1 MENRKP
7 YTEILA
13 KWLLTAMVAAIAF
26 LLFKQFGSVIV
37 YVLLA
42 GVVSL
47 IAKPLKKMLAK
58 IRIKG
63 RSAPDWFLAILSI
76 LLILVI
82 FSGIIAGLAPMVK
95 EVISDVAS
103 VTGESSL
110 GAISSN
116 LAQLNAYLVQTF
128 GLDPGFRLEVVILN
142 QVKSVFNVNIFGNV
156 IGSVASA
163 LASFG
168 VGLFSVVF
176 IAFFFIRDEKL
187 FSRII
192 CALAPDRHEEDVA
205 ESLSDVEHL
214 LSRYFI
220 GLIVEMSCVGLIDF
234 LGLWAIARLELGTA
248 IGIGFMAGLLNII
261 PYVGPLLG
269 GVLGTII
276 AMTIRYCGVGACGLD
291 IGFWGFLAILVAVFL
306 LAQLVDN
313 FILQPVIYS
322 TSIQASPLEIFI
334 VMLMAGT
341 LGGIVG
347 MLTAIPAYT
356 VIRVIAG
363 RFFPQVKFI
372 RRLLGLDDSKNG
384 KK

>member
-1 MENRKP
+1 METQKH

-13 KWLLTAMVAAIAF
+13 KWLLAAFVVVIVW
-26 LLFKQFGSVIV
+26 LLFRQFGSVVV

-47 IAKPLKKMLAK
+47 IAKPLKMMLAK

-63 RSAPDWFLAILSI
+63 HRAPDWFLAILSI

-82 FSGIIAGLAPMVK
+82 FCGIIAGLAPMVK

-103 VTGESSL
+103 VTGDTSL

-116 LAQLNAYLVQTF
+116 LAELNAYLVKTF
-128 GLDPGFRLEVVILN
+128 DLNPGFRIEVAILH
-142 QVKSVFNVNIFGNV
+142 QVKSLINVNIFGNV

-168 VGLFSVVF
+168 IGLFSVVF

-192 CALAPDRHEEDVA
+192 CALAPDRHEEEVA
-205 ESLSDVEHL
+205 QSLSDVEHL

-276 AMTIRYCGVGACGLD
+276 AMTIRYCGTGACGLD

-334 VMLMAGT
+334 VMLLAGT
-341 LGGIVG
+341 MGGILG

-356 VIRVIAG
+356 VVRVVAG

-372 RRLLGLDDSKNG
+372 RRLLRLDDNK
-384 KK
+384 

>member
-1 MENRKP
+1 MESQKH

-13 KWLLTAMVAAIAF
+13 KWLLAAFVAVIAW
-26 LLFKQFGSVIV
+26 LLFRQFGSVVV

-47 IAKPLKKMLAK
+47 IAKPLKMMLAK

-63 RSAPDWFLAILSI
+63 HRAPDWFLAILSI

-82 FSGIIAGLAPMVK
+82 FCGIIAGLAPMVK

-103 VTGESSL
+103 VTGDTSL

-116 LAQLNAYLVQTF
+116 LAELNAYLVKTF
-128 GLDPGFRLEVVILN
+128 DLDPGFRIEVAILH
-142 QVKSVFNVNIFGNV
+142 QVKSLINVNIFGNV

-168 VGLFSVVF
+168 IGLFSVVF

-192 CALAPDRHEEDVA
+192 CALAPDRHEEEVA
-205 ESLSDVEHL
+205 QSLSDVEHL

-276 AMTIRYCGVGACGLD
+276 AMTIRYCGTGACGLD
-291 IGFWGFLAILVAVFL
+291 IGFWGFLAILVAIFM

-334 VMLMAGT
+334 VMLLAGT
-341 LGGIVG
+341 MGGILG

-356 VIRVIAG
+356 VVRVVAG

-372 RRLLGLDDSKNG
+372 RRLLGR
-384 KK
+384 

>member
-1 MENRKP
+1 METQKH

-13 KWLLTAMVAAIAF
+13 KWLLAAFVAVIAW
-26 LLFKQFGSVIV
+26 LLFRQFGSVVV

-47 IAKPLKKMLAK
+47 IAKPLKMMLAK

-63 RSAPDWFLAILSI
+63 HRAPDWFLAILSI

-82 FSGIIAGLAPMVK
+82 FCGIIAGLAPMVK

-103 VTGESSL
+103 VTGDTSL

-116 LAQLNAYLVQTF
+116 LAELNAYLVNTF
-128 GLDPGFRLEVVILN
+128 DLDPGFRIEVAILH
-142 QVKSVFNVNIFGNV
+142 QVKSLINVNIFGNV

-168 VGLFSVVF
+168 IGLFSVVF

-192 CALAPDRHEEDVA
+192 CALAPDRHEDEVA
-205 ESLSDVEHL
+205 QSLSDVEHL

-276 AMTIRYCGVGACGLD
+276 AMTIRYCGAGACGLD

-334 VMLMAGT
+334 VMLLAGT
-341 LGGIVG
+341 MGGILG

-356 VIRVIAG
+356 VVRVVAG

-372 RRLLGLDDSKNG
+372 RRLLGLEEPKM
-384 KK
+384 

>member
-1 MENRKP
+1 METQKH

-13 KWLLTAMVAAIAF
+13 KWLLAAFVAVIAW
-26 LLFKQFGSVIV
+26 LLFRQFGSVVV

-47 IAKPLKKMLAK
+47 IAKPLKMMLAK

-63 RSAPDWFLAILSI
+63 HRAPDWFLAILSI

-82 FSGIIAGLAPMVK
+82 FCGIIAGLAPMVK

-103 VTGESSL
+103 VTGDTSL

-116 LAQLNAYLVQTF
+116 LAELNAYLVKTF
-128 GLDPGFRLEVVILN
+128 DLDPGFRIEVAILH
-142 QVKSVFNVNIFGNV
+142 QVKSLINVNIFGNV

-168 VGLFSVVF
+168 IGLFSVVF

-192 CALAPDRHEEDVA
+192 CALAPDRHEDEVA
-205 ESLSDVEHL
+205 QSLSDVEHL

-276 AMTIRYCGVGACGLD
+276 AMTIRYCGTGACGLD

-334 VMLMAGT
+334 VMLLAGT
-341 LGGIVG
+341 MGGILG

-356 VIRVIAG
+356 VVRVVAG

-372 RRLLGLDDSKNG
+372 RRLLGLDDNK
-384 KK
+384 

>member
-1 MENRKP
+1 MESQKH

-13 KWLLTAMVAAIAF
+13 KWLLAAFVAVIAW
-26 LLFKQFGSVIV
+26 LLFRQFGSVVV

-47 IAKPLKKMLAK
+47 IAKPLKMMLAK

-63 RSAPDWFLAILSI
+63 HRAPDWFLAILSI

-82 FSGIIAGLAPMVK
+82 FCGIIAGLAPMVK

-103 VTGESSL
+103 VTGDTSL

-116 LAQLNAYLVQTF
+116 LAELNAYLVNTF
-128 GLDPGFRLEVVILN
+128 DLDPGFRIEVAILH
-142 QVKSVFNVNIFGNV
+142 QVKSLINVNIFGNV

-168 VGLFSVVF
+168 IGLFSVVF

-192 CALAPDRHEEDVA
+192 CALAPDRHEDEVA
-205 ESLSDVEHL
+205 QSLSDVEHL

-276 AMTIRYCGVGACGLD
+276 AMTIRYCGTGACGLD

-334 VMLMAGT
+334 VMLLAGT
-341 LGGIVG
+341 MGGILG

-356 VIRVIAG
+356 VVRVVAG

-372 RRLLGLDDSKNG
+372 RRLLGLDDNK
-384 KK
+384 

>member
-1 MENRKP
+1 METQKH

-13 KWLLTAMVAAIAF
+13 KWLLAAFVAVIAW
-26 LLFKQFGSVIV
+26 LLFRQFGSVVV

-47 IAKPLKKMLAK
+47 IAKPLKMMLAK

-63 RSAPDWFLAILSI
+63 HRAPDWFLAILSI

-82 FSGIIAGLAPMVK
+82 FCGIIAGLAPMVK

-103 VTGESSL
+103 VTGDSSL

-116 LAQLNAYLVQTF
+116 LAELNAYLVKTF
-128 GLDPGFRLEVVILN
+128 DLDPGFRIEVAILH
-142 QVKSVFNVNIFGNV
+142 QVKSLINVNIFGNV

-168 VGLFSVVF
+168 IGLFSVVF

-192 CALAPDRHEEDVA
+192 CALAPDRHEEEVA
-205 ESLSDVEHL
+205 QSLSDVEHL

-220 GLIVEMSCVGLIDF
+220 GLIVEMTCVGLIDF

-276 AMTIRYCGVGACGLD
+276 AMTIRYCGTGACGLD
-291 IGFWGFLAILVAVFL
+291 IGFWGFLAILVAVFM

-334 VMLMAGT
+334 VMLLAGT
-341 LGGIVG
+341 MGGILG

-356 VIRVIAG
+356 VVRVVAG

-372 RRLLGLDDSKNG
+372 RRLLGLDDNK
-384 KK
+384 

>member
-1 MENRKP
+1 METQKH

-13 KWLLTAMVAAIAF
+13 KWLLAAFVAVIAW
-26 LLFKQFGSVIV
+26 LLFRQFGSVVV

-47 IAKPLKKMLAK
+47 IAKPLKMMLAK

-63 RSAPDWFLAILSI
+63 NRAPDWFLAILSI

-82 FSGIIAGLAPMVK
+82 FCGIIAGLAPMVK

-103 VTGESSL
+103 VTGDTSL

-116 LAQLNAYLVQTF
+116 LAELNAYLVKTF
-128 GLDPGFRLEVVILN
+128 DLDPGFRIEVAILH
-142 QVKSVFNVNIFGNV
+142 QVKSLINVNIFGNV

-168 VGLFSVVF
+168 IGLFSVVF

-192 CALAPDRHEEDVA
+192 CALAPDRHEDEVA
-205 ESLSDVEHL
+205 QSLSDVEHL

-276 AMTIRYCGVGACGLD
+276 AMTIRYCGTGACGLD

-334 VMLMAGT
+334 VMLLAGT
-341 LGGIVG
+341 MGGILG

-356 VIRVIAG
+356 VVRVVAG

-372 RRLLGLDDSKNG
+372 RRLLGLDDNK
-384 KK
+384 

>member
-1 MENRKP
+1 METQKH

-13 KWLLTAMVAAIAF
+13 KWLLVAFVALIAW
-26 LLFKQFGSVIV
+26 LLFRQFGSVVV

-47 IAKPLKKMLAK
+47 IAKPLKMMLAK

-63 RSAPDWFLAILSI
+63 HRAPDWFLAILSI

-103 VTGESSL
+103 VTGDTSL

-116 LAQLNAYLVQTF
+116 LAELNAYLVKTF
-128 GLDPGFRLEVVILN
+128 DLDPGFRIEVAILH
-142 QVKSVFNVNIFGNV
+142 QVKSLINVNIFGNV

-168 VGLFSVVF
+168 IGLFSVVF

-192 CALAPDRHEEDVA
+192 CALAPDRHEDEVA
-205 ESLSDVEHL
+205 QSLSDVEHL

-276 AMTIRYCGVGACGLD
+276 AMTIRYCGTGACGLD

-306 LAQLVDN
+306 LAQMVDN

-334 VMLMAGT
+334 VMLLAGT
-341 LGGIVG
+341 MGGILG

-356 VIRVIAG
+356 VVRVVAG

-372 RRLLGLDDSKNG
+372 RRLLGR
-384 KK
+384 

>member
-1 MENRKP
+1 METQKH

-13 KWLLTAMVAAIAF
+13 KWLLAAFVAVIAW
-26 LLFKQFGSVIV
+26 LLFRQFGSVVV

-47 IAKPLKKMLAK
+47 IAKPLKMMLAK

-63 RSAPDWFLAILSI
+63 HRAPDWFLAILSI

-82 FSGIIAGLAPMVK
+82 FCGIIAGLAPMVK

-103 VTGESSL
+103 VTGDTSL

-116 LAQLNAYLVQTF
+116 LAELNAYLVKTF
-128 GLDPGFRLEVVILN
+128 DLDPGFRIEVAILH
-142 QVKSVFNVNIFGNV
+142 QVKSLINVNIFGNV

-168 VGLFSVVF
+168 IGLFSVVF

-192 CALAPDRHEEDVA
+192 CALAPDRHEDEVA
-205 ESLSDVEHL
+205 QSLSDVEHL

-276 AMTIRYCGVGACGLD
+276 AMTIRYCGTGACGLD
-291 IGFWGFLAILVAVFL
+291 IGFWGFLAILVAIFI

-334 VMLMAGT
+334 VMLLAGT
-341 LGGIVG
+341 MGGILG

-356 VIRVIAG
+356 VVRVVAG

-372 RRLLGLDDSKNG
+372 RRLLGLEEPKM
-384 KK
+384 

>member
-1 MENRKP
+1 METQKH

-13 KWLLTAMVAAIAF
+13 KWLLAAFVAVIAW
-26 LLFKQFGSVIV
+26 LLFRQFGSVVV

-47 IAKPLKKMLAK
+47 IAKPLKMMLAK

-63 RSAPDWFLAILSI
+63 HRAPDWFLAILSI

-82 FSGIIAGLAPMVK
+82 FCGIIAGLAPMVK

-103 VTGESSL
+103 VTGDTSL

-116 LAQLNAYLVQTF
+116 LAELNAYLVNTF
-128 GLDPGFRLEVVILN
+128 DLDPGFRIEVAILH
-142 QVKSVFNVNIFGNV
+142 QVKSLINVNIFGNV

-168 VGLFSVVF
+168 IGLFSVVF

-192 CALAPDRHEEDVA
+192 CALAPDRHEEEVA
-205 ESLSDVEHL
+205 QSLSDVEHL

-276 AMTIRYCGVGACGLD
+276 AMTIRYCGTGACGLD
-291 IGFWGFLAILVAVFL
+291 IGFWGFLAILVAVFV

-334 VMLMAGT
+334 VMLLAGT
-341 LGGIVG
+341 MGGILG

-356 VIRVIAG
+356 VVRVVAG
-363 RFFPQVKFI
+363 RIFPQVKFI
-372 RRLLGLDDSKNG
+372 RRLLGLDDNK
-384 KK
+384 

>member
-1 MENRKP
+1 METQKH

-13 KWLLTAMVAAIAF
+13 KWLLAAFVAVIAW
-26 LLFKQFGSVIV
+26 LLFRQFGSVVV

-47 IAKPLKKMLAK
+47 IAKPLKMMLAK

-63 RSAPDWFLAILSI
+63 HRAPDWFLAILSI

-103 VTGESSL
+103 VTGDTSL

-116 LAQLNAYLVQTF
+116 LAELNAYLVNTF
-128 GLDPGFRLEVVILN
+128 DLDPGFRIEVAILH
-142 QVKSVFNVNIFGNV
+142 QVKSLINVNIFGNV

-168 VGLFSVVF
+168 IGLFSVVF

-192 CALAPDRHEEDVA
+192 CALAPDRHEDEVA
-205 ESLSDVEHL
+205 QSLSDVEHL

-276 AMTIRYCGVGACGLD
+276 AMTIRYCGAGACGLD

-334 VMLMAGT
+334 VMLLAGT
-341 LGGIVG
+341 MGGILG

-356 VIRVIAG
+356 VVRVVAG

-372 RRLLGLDDSKNG
+372 RRLLGLDDNK
-384 KK
+384 

>member
-1 MENRKP
+1 METQKH

-13 KWLLTAMVAAIAF
+13 KWLLAAFVAVIAW
-26 LLFKQFGSVIV
+26 LLFRQFGSVVV

-47 IAKPLKKMLAK
+47 IAKPLKMMLAK

-63 RSAPDWFLAILSI
+63 HRAPDWFLAILSI

-103 VTGESSL
+103 VTGDTSL

-116 LAQLNAYLVQTF
+116 LAELNAYLVNTF
-128 GLDPGFRLEVVILN
+128 DLDPGFRIEVAILH
-142 QVKSVFNVNIFGNV
+142 QVKSLINVNIFGNV

-168 VGLFSVVF
+168 IGLFSVVF

-192 CALAPDRHEEDVA
+192 CALAPDRHEDEVA
-205 ESLSDVEHL
+205 QSLSDVEHL

-276 AMTIRYCGVGACGLD
+276 AMTIRYCGTGACGLD
-291 IGFWGFLAILVAVFL
+291 IGFWGFLAILVAVFM

-334 VMLMAGT
+334 VMLLAGT
-341 LGGIVG
+341 MGGILG

-356 VIRVIAG
+356 VVRVVAG

-372 RRLLGLDDSKNG
+372 RRLLGLDDNK
-384 KK
+384 

>member
-1 MENRKP
+1 METQKH

-13 KWLLTAMVAAIAF
+13 KWLLAAFVAVIAW
-26 LLFKQFGSVIV
+26 LLFRQFGSVVV

-47 IAKPLKKMLAK
+47 IAKPLKMMLAK

-63 RSAPDWFLAILSI
+63 HRAPDWFLAILSI

-82 FSGIIAGLAPMVK
+82 FCGIIAGLAPMVK

-103 VTGESSL
+103 VTGDTSL

-116 LAQLNAYLVQTF
+116 LAELNAYLVKTF
-128 GLDPGFRLEVVILN
+128 DLDPGFRIEVAILH
-142 QVKSVFNVNIFGNV
+142 QVKSLINVNIFGNV

-168 VGLFSVVF
+168 IGLFSVVF

-192 CALAPDRHEEDVA
+192 CALAPDRHEDEVA
-205 ESLSDVEHL
+205 QSLSDVEHL

-276 AMTIRYCGVGACGLD
+276 AMTIRYCGTGACGLD

-306 LAQLVDN
+306 LAQMVDN

-334 VMLMAGT
+334 VMLLAGT
-341 LGGIVG
+341 MGGILG

-356 VIRVIAG
+356 VVRVVAG

-372 RRLLGLDDSKNG
+372 RRLLGLDDNK
-384 KK
+384 

>member
-1 MENRKP
+1 METQKH

-13 KWLLTAMVAAIAF
+13 KWLLAAFVAVIAW
-26 LLFKQFGSVIV
+26 LLFRQFGSVVV

-47 IAKPLKKMLAK
+47 IAKPLKMMLAK

-63 RSAPDWFLAILSI
+63 HRAPDWFLAILSI

-82 FSGIIAGLAPMVK
+82 FCGIIAGLAPMVK

-103 VTGESSL
+103 VTGDTSL

-116 LAQLNAYLVQTF
+116 LAELNAYLVNTF
-128 GLDPGFRLEVVILN
+128 DLDPGFRIEVAILH
-142 QVKSVFNVNIFGNV
+142 QVKSLINVNIFGNV

-163 LASFG
+163 LASFAI
-168 VGLFSVVF
+168 GLFSVVF

-192 CALAPDRHEEDVA
+192 CALAPDRHEEEVA
-205 ESLSDVEHL
+205 QSLSDVEHL

-276 AMTIRYCGVGACGLD
+276 AMTIRYCGAGACGLD
-291 IGFWGFLAILVAVFL
+291 IGFWGFLAILVAVFV

-334 VMLMAGT
+334 VMLLAGT
-341 LGGIVG
+341 MGGILG

-356 VIRVIAG
+356 VVRVVAG

-372 RRLLGLDDSKNG
+372 RRLLGLEEPKM
-384 KK
+384 

>member
-1 MENRKP
+1 MESQKH

-13 KWLLTAMVAAIAF
+13 KWLLAAFVAVIAW
-26 LLFKQFGSVIV
+26 LLFRQFGSVVV

-47 IAKPLKKMLAK
+47 IAKPLKMMLAK

-63 RSAPDWFLAILSI
+63 HRAPDWFLAILSI

-82 FSGIIAGLAPMVK
+82 FCGIIAGLAPMVK

-103 VTGESSL
+103 VTGDTSL

-116 LAQLNAYLVQTF
+116 LAELNAYLVKTF
-128 GLDPGFRLEVVILN
+128 DLDPGFRIEVAILH
-142 QVKSVFNVNIFGNV
+142 QVKSLINVSIFGNV

-168 VGLFSVVF
+168 IGLFSVVF

-192 CALAPDRHEEDVA
+192 CALAPDRHEDEVA
-205 ESLSDVEHL
+205 QSLSDVEHL

-276 AMTIRYCGVGACGLD
+276 AMTIRYCGTGACGLN
-291 IGFWGFLAILVAVFL
+291 IGFWGFLAILVAVFV

-334 VMLMAGT
+334 VMLLAGT
-341 LGGIVG
+341 MGGILG

-356 VIRVIAG
+356 VVRVVAG

-372 RRLLGLDDSKNG
+372 RRLLGLYDNK
-384 KK
+384 

>member
-1 MENRKP
+1 METQKH

-13 KWLLTAMVAAIAF
+13 KWLLAAFVAVIAW
-26 LLFKQFGSVIV
+26 LLFRQFGSVVV

-47 IAKPLKKMLAK
+47 IAKPLKMMLAK

-63 RSAPDWFLAILSI
+63 HRAPDWFLAILSI

-82 FSGIIAGLAPMVK
+82 FCGIIAGLAPMVK

-103 VTGESSL
+103 VTGDTSL

-116 LAQLNAYLVQTF
+116 LAELNAYLVKTF
-128 GLDPGFRLEVVILN
+128 DLDPGFRIEVAILH
-142 QVKSVFNVNIFGNV
+142 QVKSLINVNIFGNV

-168 VGLFSVVF
+168 IGLFSVVF

-192 CALAPDRHEEDVA
+192 CALAPDRHEEEVA
-205 ESLSDVEHL
+205 QSLSDVEHL

-276 AMTIRYCGVGACGLD
+276 AMTIRYCGTGACGLD
-291 IGFWGFLAILVAVFL
+291 IGFWGFLAILVAIFM

-334 VMLMAGT
+334 VMLLAGT
-341 LGGIVG
+341 MGGILG

-356 VIRVIAG
+356 VVRVVAG

-372 RRLLGLDDSKNG
+372 RRLLGLDDNK
-384 KK
+384 

>member
-1 MENRKP
+1 METQKH

-13 KWLLTAMVAAIAF
+13 KWLLAAFVAVIAW
-26 LLFKQFGSVIV
+26 LLFRQFGSVVV

-47 IAKPLKKMLAK
+47 IAKPLKMMLAK

-63 RSAPDWFLAILSI
+63 HRAPDWFLAILSI

-82 FSGIIAGLAPMVK
+82 FCGIIAGLAPMVK

-103 VTGESSL
+103 VTGDTSL

-116 LAQLNAYLVQTF
+116 LAELNAYLVKTF
-128 GLDPGFRLEVVILN
+128 DLDPGFRIEVAILH
-142 QVKSVFNVNIFGNV
+142 QVKSLINVNIFGNV

-168 VGLFSVVF
+168 IGLFSVVF

-192 CALAPDRHEEDVA
+192 CALAPDRHEEEVA
-205 ESLSDVEHL
+205 QSLSDVEHL

-276 AMTIRYCGVGACGLD
+276 AMTIRYCGTGACGLD
-291 IGFWGFLAILVAVFL
+291 IGFWGFLAILVAVFV

-334 VMLMAGT
+334 VMLLAGT
-341 LGGIVG
+341 MGGILG

-356 VIRVIAG
+356 VVRVVAG

-372 RRLLGLDDSKNG
+372 RRLLGLDDNK
-384 KK
+384 

>member
-1 MENRKP
+1 METQKH

-13 KWLLTAMVAAIAF
+13 KWLLAAFVAVIAW
-26 LLFKQFGSVIV
+26 LLFRQFGSVVV

-47 IAKPLKKMLAK
+47 IAKPLKMMLAK

-63 RSAPDWFLAILSI
+63 HRAPDWFLAILSI

-82 FSGIIAGLAPMVK
+82 FCGIIAGLAPMVK

-103 VTGESSL
+103 VTGDTSL

-116 LAQLNAYLVQTF
+116 LAELNAYLVNTF
-128 GLDPGFRLEVVILN
+128 DLDPGFRIEVAILH
-142 QVKSVFNVNIFGNV
+142 QVKSLINVNIFGNV

-168 VGLFSVVF
+168 IGLFSVVF

-192 CALAPDRHEEDVA
+192 CALAPDRHEDEVA
-205 ESLSDVEHL
+205 QSLSDVEHL

-276 AMTIRYCGVGACGLD
+276 AMTIRYCGTGACGLD

-334 VMLMAGT
+334 VMLLAGT
-341 LGGIVG
+341 MGGILG

-356 VIRVIAG
+356 VVRVVAG
-363 RFFPQVKFI
+363 RFFPQVKLI
-372 RRLLGLDDSKNG
+372 RRLLGLDDNK
-384 KK
+384 

>member
-1 MENRKP
+1 MESQKH

-13 KWLLTAMVAAIAF
+13 KWLLAAFVAVIAW
-26 LLFKQFGSVIV
+26 LLFRQFGSVVV

-47 IAKPLKKMLAK
+47 IAKPLKMMLAK

-63 RSAPDWFLAILSI
+63 HRAPDWFLAILSI

-82 FSGIIAGLAPMVK
+82 FCGIIAGLAPMVK

-103 VTGESSL
+103 VTGDTSL

-116 LAQLNAYLVQTF
+116 LAELNAYLVKTF
-128 GLDPGFRLEVVILN
+128 DLDPGFRIEVAILH
-142 QVKSVFNVNIFGNV
+142 QVKSLINVNIFGNV

-168 VGLFSVVF
+168 IGLFSVVF

-192 CALAPDRHEEDVA
+192 CALAPDRHEDEVA
-205 ESLSDVEHL
+205 QSLSDVEHL

-276 AMTIRYCGVGACGLD
+276 AMTIRYCGTGACGLD

-334 VMLMAGT
+334 VMLLAGT
-341 LGGIVG
+341 MGGILG

-356 VIRVIAG
+356 VVRVVAG

-372 RRLLGLDDSKNG
+372 RRLLGLDDNK
-384 KK
+384 

>member
-1 MENRKP
+1 MESQKH

-13 KWLLTAMVAAIAF
+13 KWLLAAFVAVIAW
-26 LLFKQFGSVIV
+26 LLFRQFGSVVV

-47 IAKPLKKMLAK
+47 IAKPLKMMLAK

-63 RSAPDWFLAILSI
+63 HRAPDWFLAILSI

-82 FSGIIAGLAPMVK
+82 FCGIIAGLAPMVK

-103 VTGESSL
+103 VTGDTSL

-116 LAQLNAYLVQTF
+116 LAELNAYLVNTF
-128 GLDPGFRLEVVILN
+128 DLDPGFRIEVAILH
-142 QVKSVFNVNIFGNV
+142 QVKSLINVNIFGNV

-168 VGLFSVVF
+168 IGLFSVVF

-192 CALAPDRHEEDVA
+192 CALAPDRHEDEVA
-205 ESLSDVEHL
+205 QSLSDVEHL

-276 AMTIRYCGVGACGLD
+276 AMTIRYCGTGACGLD
-291 IGFWGFLAILVAVFL
+291 IGFWGFLAILVAVFV

-334 VMLMAGT
+334 VMLLAGT
-341 LGGIVG
+341 MGGILG

-356 VIRVIAG
+356 VVRVVAG

-372 RRLLGLDDSKNG
+372 RRLLGLEDPKM
-384 KK
+384 

>member
-1 MENRKP
+1 METQKH

-13 KWLLTAMVAAIAF
+13 KWLLAAFVAVIAW
-26 LLFKQFGSVIV
+26 LLFRQFGSVVV

-47 IAKPLKKMLAK
+47 IAKPLKMMLAK

-63 RSAPDWFLAILSI
+63 HRAPDWFLAILSI

-82 FSGIIAGLAPMVK
+82 FCGIIAGLAPMVK

-103 VTGESSL
+103 VTGDTSL

-116 LAQLNAYLVQTF
+116 LAELNAYLVKTF
-128 GLDPGFRLEVVILN
+128 DLDPGFRIEVAILH
-142 QVKSVFNVNIFGNV
+142 QVKSLININIFGNV

-168 VGLFSVVF
+168 IGLFSVVF

-192 CALAPDRHEEDVA
+192 CALAPDRHEDEVA
-205 ESLSDVEHL
+205 QSLSDVEHL

-276 AMTIRYCGVGACGLD
+276 AMTIRYCGAGACGLD
-291 IGFWGFLAILVAVFL
+291 IGFWGFLAILVAVFV

-334 VMLMAGT
+334 VMLLAGT
-341 LGGIVG
+341 MGGILG

-356 VIRVIAG
+356 VVRVVAG

-372 RRLLGLDDSKNG
+372 RRLLGLEEPKM
-384 KK
+384 

>member
-1 MENRKP
+1 MESQKH

-13 KWLLTAMVAAIAF
+13 KWLLAAFVAVIAW
-26 LLFKQFGSVIV
+26 LLFRQFGSVVV

-47 IAKPLKKMLAK
+47 IAKPLKMMLAK

-63 RSAPDWFLAILSI
+63 HRAPDWFLAILSI

-82 FSGIIAGLAPMVK
+82 FCGIIAGLAPMVK

-103 VTGESSL
+103 VTGDTSL

-116 LAQLNAYLVQTF
+116 LAELNAYLVKTF
-128 GLDPGFRLEVVILN
+128 DLDPGFRIEVAILH
-142 QVKSVFNVNIFGNV
+142 QVKSLINVNIFGNV

-168 VGLFSVVF
+168 IGLFSVVF

-192 CALAPDRHEEDVA
+192 CALAPDRHEDEVA
-205 ESLSDVEHL
+205 QSLSDVEHL

-276 AMTIRYCGVGACGLD
+276 AMTIRYCGTGACGLD
-291 IGFWGFLAILVAVFL
+291 IGFWGFLAILVAIFM

-334 VMLMAGT
+334 VMLLAGT
-341 LGGIVG
+341 MGGILG

-356 VIRVIAG
+356 VVRVVAG

-372 RRLLGLDDSKNG
+372 RRLLGLDDNK
-384 KK
+384 

>member
-1 MENRKP
+1 MESQKH

-13 KWLLTAMVAAIAF
+13 KWLLAAFVAVIAW
-26 LLFKQFGSVIV
+26 LLFRQFGSVVV

-47 IAKPLKKMLAK
+47 IAKPLKMMLAK

-63 RSAPDWFLAILSI
+63 HRAPDWFLAILSI

-82 FSGIIAGLAPMVK
+82 FCGIIAGLAPMVK

-103 VTGESSL
+103 VTGDTSL

-116 LAQLNAYLVQTF
+116 LAELNAYLVNTF
-128 GLDPGFRLEVVILN
+128 DLDPGFRIEVAILH
-142 QVKSVFNVNIFGNV
+142 QVKSLINVNIFGNV

-168 VGLFSVVF
+168 IGLFSVVF

-192 CALAPDRHEEDVA
+192 CALAPDRHEDEVA
-205 ESLSDVEHL
+205 QSLSDVEHL

-276 AMTIRYCGVGACGLD
+276 AMTIRYCGTGACGLD
-291 IGFWGFLAILVAVFL
+291 IGFWGFLAILVAVFV

-334 VMLMAGT
+334 VMLLAGT
-341 LGGIVG
+341 MGGILG

-356 VIRVIAG
+356 VVRVVAG

-372 RRLLGLDDSKNG
+372 RRLLGLDDNK
-384 KK
+384 

>member
-1 MENRKP
+1 METQKH

-13 KWLLTAMVAAIAF
+13 KWLLAAFVVVIVW
-26 LLFKQFGSVIV
+26 LLFRQFGSVVV

-47 IAKPLKKMLAK
+47 IAKPLKMMLAK

-63 RSAPDWFLAILSI
+63 HRAPDWFLAILSI

-82 FSGIIAGLAPMVK
+82 FCGIIAGLAPMVK

-103 VTGESSL
+103 VTGDTSL

-116 LAQLNAYLVQTF
+116 LAELNAYLVNTF
-128 GLDPGFRLEVVILN
+128 DLDPGFRIEVAILH
-142 QVKSVFNVNIFGNV
+142 QVKSLINVNIFGNV

-168 VGLFSVVF
+168 IGLFSVVF

-192 CALAPDRHEEDVA
+192 CALAPDRHEEEVA
-205 ESLSDVEHL
+205 QSLSDVEHL

-276 AMTIRYCGVGACGLD
+276 AMTIRYCGTGACGLD

-334 VMLMAGT
+334 VMLLAGT
-341 LGGIVG
+341 MGGILG

-356 VIRVIAG
+356 VVRVVAG

-372 RRLLGLDDSKNG
+372 RRLLGLDDNK
-384 KK
+384 

>member
-1 MENRKP
+1 METQKH

-13 KWLLTAMVAAIAF
+13 KWLLAAFVAVIAW
-26 LLFKQFGSVIV
+26 LLFRQFGSVVV

-47 IAKPLKKMLAK
+47 IAKPLKMMLAK

-63 RSAPDWFLAILSI
+63 HRAPDWFLAILSI

-103 VTGESSL
+103 VTGDTSL

-116 LAQLNAYLVQTF
+116 LAELNAYLVNTF
-128 GLDPGFRLEVVILN
+128 DLDPGFRIEVAILH
-142 QVKSVFNVNIFGNV
+142 QVKSLINVNIFGNV

-168 VGLFSVVF
+168 IGLFSVVF

-192 CALAPDRHEEDVA
+192 CALAPDRHEEEVA
-205 ESLSDVEHL
+205 QSLSDVEHL

-276 AMTIRYCGVGACGLD
+276 AMTIRYCGAGACGLD

-334 VMLMAGT
+334 VMLLAGT
-341 LGGIVG
+341 MGGILG

-356 VIRVIAG
+356 VVRVVAG

-372 RRLLGLDDSKNG
+372 RRLLGLDDNK
-384 KK
+384 

>member
-1 MENRKP
+1 METQKH

-13 KWLLTAMVAAIAF
+13 KWLLAAFVAVIAW
-26 LLFKQFGSVIV
+26 LLFRQFGSVVV

-47 IAKPLKKMLAK
+47 IAKPLKMMLAK

-63 RSAPDWFLAILSI
+63 HRAPDWFLAILSI

-82 FSGIIAGLAPMVK
+82 FCGIIAGLAPMVK

-103 VTGESSL
+103 VTGDTSL

-116 LAQLNAYLVQTF
+116 LAELNAYLVKTF
-128 GLDPGFRLEVVILN
+128 DLDPGFRIEVAILH
-142 QVKSVFNVNIFGNV
+142 QVKSLINVNIFGNV

-168 VGLFSVVF
+168 IGLFSVVF

-192 CALAPDRHEEDVA
+192 CALAPDRHEEEVA
-205 ESLSDVEHL
+205 QSLSDVEHL

-276 AMTIRYCGVGACGLD
+276 AMTIRYCGAGACGLD

-334 VMLMAGT
+334 VMLLAGT
-341 LGGIVG
+341 MGGILG

-356 VIRVIAG
+356 VVRVVAG

-372 RRLLGLDDSKNG
+372 RRLLGLDDNK
-384 KK
+384 

>member
-1 MENRKP
+1 METQKH

-13 KWLLTAMVAAIAF
+13 KWLLAAFVAVIAW
-26 LLFKQFGSVIV
+26 LLFRQFGSVVV

-47 IAKPLKKMLAK
+47 IAKPLKMMLAK

-63 RSAPDWFLAILSI
+63 HRAPDWFLAILSI

-82 FSGIIAGLAPMVK
+82 FCGIIAGLAPMVK

-103 VTGESSL
+103 VTGDTSL

-116 LAQLNAYLVQTF
+116 LAELNAYLVNTF
-128 GLDPGFRLEVVILN
+128 DLDPGFRIEVAILH
-142 QVKSVFNVNIFGNV
+142 QVKSLINVNIFGNV

-168 VGLFSVVF
+168 IGLFSVVF

-192 CALAPDRHEEDVA
+192 CALAPDRHEEEVA
-205 ESLSDVEHL
+205 QSLSDVEHL

-276 AMTIRYCGVGACGLD
+276 AMTIRYCGTGACGLD

-334 VMLMAGT
+334 VMLLAGT
-341 LGGIVG
+341 MGGILG

-356 VIRVIAG
+356 VVRVVAG

-372 RRLLGLDDSKNG
+372 RRLLGLDDNK
-384 KK
+384 

>member
-1 MENRKP
+1 METQKH

-13 KWLLTAMVAAIAF
+13 KWLLAAFVAVIVW
-26 LLFKQFGSVIV
+26 LLFRQFGSVVV

-47 IAKPLKKMLAK
+47 IAKPLKMMLAK

-63 RSAPDWFLAILSI
+63 HRAPDWFLAMLSI

-82 FSGIIAGLAPMVK
+82 FCGIIAGLAPMVK

-103 VTGESSL
+103 VTRDTSL

-116 LAQLNAYLVQTF
+116 LAELNAYLVKTF
-128 GLDPGFRLEVVILN
+128 DLDPGFRIEVAILH
-142 QVKSVFNVNIFGNV
+142 QVKSLINVNIFGNV

-168 VGLFSVVF
+168 IGLFSVVF

-192 CALAPDRHEEDVA
+192 CALAPDRHEDEVA
-205 ESLSDVEHL
+205 QSLSDVEHL

-276 AMTIRYCGVGACGLD
+276 AMTIRYCGTGACGLD

-334 VMLMAGT
+334 VMLLAGT
-341 LGGIVG
+341 MGGILG

-356 VIRVIAG
+356 VVRVVAG

-372 RRLLGLDDSKNG
+372 RRLLGLEEPKM
-384 KK
+384 

>member
-1 MENRKP
+1 MESQKH

-13 KWLLTAMVAAIAF
+13 KWLLAAFVAVIAWP
-26 LLFKQFGSVIV
+26 LFRQFGSVVV

-47 IAKPLKKMLAK
+47 IAKPLKMMLAK

-63 RSAPDWFLAILSI
+63 HRAPDWFLAILSI

-82 FSGIIAGLAPMVK
+82 FCGIIAGLAPMVK

-103 VTGESSL
+103 VTGDTSL

-116 LAQLNAYLVQTF
+116 LAELNAYLVKTF
-128 GLDPGFRLEVVILN
+128 DLDPGFRIEVAILH
-142 QVKSVFNVNIFGNV
+142 QVKSLINVNIFGNV

-168 VGLFSVVF
+168 IGLFSVVF

-192 CALAPDRHEEDVA
+192 CALAPDRHEEEVA
-205 ESLSDVEHL
+205 QSLSDVEHL

-276 AMTIRYCGVGACGLD
+276 AMTIRYCGTGACGLD
-291 IGFWGFLAILVAVFL
+291 IGFWGFLAILVAVFV

-334 VMLMAGT
+334 VMLLAGT
-341 LGGIVG
+341 MGGILG

-356 VIRVIAG
+356 VVRVVAG

-372 RRLLGLDDSKNG
+372 RRLLGLDDNK
-384 KK
+384 

>member
-1 MENRKP
+1 METQKH

-13 KWLLTAMVAAIAF
+13 KWLLAAFVAVIAW
-26 LLFKQFGSVIV
+26 LLFRQFGSVVV

-47 IAKPLKKMLAK
+47 IAKPLKMMLAK

-63 RSAPDWFLAILSI
+63 HRAPDWFLAILSI
-76 LLILVI
+76 LLILVT

-103 VTGESSL
+103 VTGDTSL

-116 LAQLNAYLVQTF
+116 LAELNAYLVNTF
-128 GLDPGFRLEVVILN
+128 DLDPGFRIEVAILH
-142 QVKSVFNVNIFGNV
+142 QVKSLINVNIFGNV

-168 VGLFSVVF
+168 IGLFSVVF

-192 CALAPDRHEEDVA
+192 CALAPDRHEDEVA
-205 ESLSDVEHL
+205 QSLSDVEHL

-276 AMTIRYCGVGACGLD
+276 AMTIRYCGTGACGLN
-291 IGFWGFLAILVAVFL
+291 IGFWGFLAILVAVFV

-334 VMLMAGT
+334 VMLLAGT
-341 LGGIVG
+341 MGGILG

-356 VIRVIAG
+356 VVRVVAG

-372 RRLLGLDDSKNG
+372 RRLLGLDDNK
-384 KK
+384 

>member
-1 MENRKP
+1 METQKH

-13 KWLLTAMVAAIAF
+13 KWLLAAFVVVIVW
-26 LLFKQFGSVIV
+26 LLFRQFGSVVV

-47 IAKPLKKMLAK
+47 IAKPLKMMLAK

-63 RSAPDWFLAILSI
+63 HRAPDWFLAILSI

-82 FSGIIAGLAPMVK
+82 FCGIIAGLAPMVK

-103 VTGESSL
+103 VTGDTSL

-116 LAQLNAYLVQTF
+116 LAELNAYLVKTF
-128 GLDPGFRLEVVILN
+128 DLDPGFRIEVAILH
-142 QVKSVFNVNIFGNV
+142 QVKSLINVNIFGNV

-168 VGLFSVVF
+168 IGLFSVVF

-192 CALAPDRHEEDVA
+192 CALAPDRHEDEVA
-205 ESLSDVEHL
+205 QSLSDVEHL

-276 AMTIRYCGVGACGLD
+276 AMTIRYCGTGACGLD

-334 VMLMAGT
+334 VMLLAGT
-341 LGGIVG
+341 MGGILG

-356 VIRVIAG
+356 VVRVVAG

-372 RRLLGLDDSKNG
+372 RRLLGLDDNK
-384 KK
+384 

>member
-1 MENRKP
+1 METQKH

-13 KWLLTAMVAAIAF
+13 KWLLAAFVVVIVW
-26 LLFKQFGSVIV
+26 LLFRQFGSVVV

-47 IAKPLKKMLAK
+47 IAKPLKMMLAK

-63 RSAPDWFLAILSI
+63 HRAPDWFLAILSI

-82 FSGIIAGLAPMVK
+82 FCGIIAGLAPMVK

-103 VTGESSL
+103 VTGDTSL

-116 LAQLNAYLVQTF
+116 LAELNAYLVNTF
-128 GLDPGFRLEVVILN
+128 DLDPGFRIEVAILH
-142 QVKSVFNVNIFGNV
+142 QVKSLINVNIFGNV

-168 VGLFSVVF
+168 IGLFSVVF

-192 CALAPDRHEEDVA
+192 CALAPDRHEEEVA
-205 ESLSDVEHL
+205 QSLSDVEHL

-276 AMTIRYCGVGACGLD
+276 AMTIRYCGTGACGLD

-334 VMLMAGT
+334 VMLLAGT
-341 LGGIVG
+341 MGGILG

-356 VIRVIAG
+356 VVRVVAG

-372 RRLLGLDDSKNG
+372 RRLLGR
-384 KK
+384 

>member
-1 MENRKP
+1 METQKH

-13 KWLLTAMVAAIAF
+13 KWLLAAFVAVIAW
-26 LLFKQFGSVIV
+26 LLFRQFGSVVV

-47 IAKPLKKMLAK
+47 IAKPLKMMLAK

-63 RSAPDWFLAILSI
+63 HRAPDWFLAILSI

-82 FSGIIAGLAPMVK
+82 FCGIIAGLAPMVK

-103 VTGESSL
+103 VTGDTSL

-116 LAQLNAYLVQTF
+116 LAELNAYLVKTF
-128 GLDPGFRLEVVILN
+128 DLDPGFRIEVAILH
-142 QVKSVFNVNIFGNV
+142 QVKSLINVNIFGNV

-168 VGLFSVVF
+168 IGLFSVVF

-192 CALAPDRHEEDVA
+192 CALAPDRHEEEVA
-205 ESLSDVEHL
+205 QSLSDVEHL

-276 AMTIRYCGVGACGLD
+276 AMTIRYCGTGACGLD
-291 IGFWGFLAILVAVFL
+291 IGFWGFLAILVAVFV

-334 VMLMAGT
+334 VMLLAGT
-341 LGGIVG
+341 MGGILG

-356 VIRVIAG
+356 VVRVVAG

-372 RRLLGLDDSKNG
+372 RRLLRLDDNK
-384 KK
+384 

>member
-1 MENRKP
+1 MESQKH

-13 KWLLTAMVAAIAF
+13 KWLLAAFVAVIAW
-26 LLFKQFGSVIV
+26 LLFRQFGSVVV

-47 IAKPLKKMLAK
+47 IAKPLKMMLAK

-63 RSAPDWFLAILSI
+63 HRAPDWFLAILSI

-82 FSGIIAGLAPMVK
+82 FCGIIAGLAPMVK

-103 VTGESSL
+103 VTGDTSL

-116 LAQLNAYLVQTF
+116 LAELNAYLVKTF
-128 GLDPGFRLEVVILN
+128 DLDPGFRIEVAILH
-142 QVKSVFNVNIFGNV
+142 QVKSLINVNIFGNV

-168 VGLFSVVF
+168 IGLFSVVF

-192 CALAPDRHEEDVA
+192 CALAPDRHEDEVA
-205 ESLSDVEHL
+205 QSLSDVEHL

-276 AMTIRYCGVGACGLD
+276 AMTIRYCGAGACGLD
-291 IGFWGFLAILVAVFL
+291 IGFWGFLAILVAVFV

-334 VMLMAGT
+334 VMLLAGT
-341 LGGIVG
+341 RGGILG

-356 VIRVIAG
+356 VVRGVAG

-372 RRLLGLDDSKNG
+372 RRLVGLDGNK
-384 KK
+384 

>member
-1 MENRKP
+1 METQKH

-13 KWLLTAMVAAIAF
+13 KWLLAAFVAVIAW
-26 LLFKQFGSVIV
+26 LLFRQFGSVVV

-47 IAKPLKKMLAK
+47 IAKPLKMMLAK

-63 RSAPDWFLAILSI
+63 HRAPDWFLAILSI
-76 LLILVI
+76 LLIMVI
-82 FSGIIAGLAPMVK
+82 FCGIIAGLAPMVK

-103 VTGESSL
+103 VTGDTSL

-116 LAQLNAYLVQTF
+116 LAELNAYLVKTF
-128 GLDPGFRLEVVILN
+128 DLDPGFRIEVAILH
-142 QVKSVFNVNIFGNV
+142 QVKSLINVNIFGNV

-168 VGLFSVVF
+168 IGLFSVVF

-192 CALAPDRHEEDVA
+192 CALAPDRHEEEVA
-205 ESLSDVEHL
+205 QSLSDVEHL

-276 AMTIRYCGVGACGLD
+276 AMTIRYCGAGACGLD

-334 VMLMAGT
+334 VMLLAGT
-341 LGGIVG
+341 MGGILG

-356 VIRVIAG
+356 VVRVVAG

-372 RRLLGLDDSKNG
+372 RRLLGLDDNK
-384 KK
+384 

>member
-1 MENRKP
+1 METQKH

-13 KWLLTAMVAAIAF
+13 KWLLAAFVAVIAW
-26 LLFKQFGSVIV
+26 LLFRQFGSVVV

-47 IAKPLKKMLAK
+47 IAKPLKMMLAK

-63 RSAPDWFLAILSI
+63 HRAPDWFLAILSI

-82 FSGIIAGLAPMVK
+82 FCGIIAGLAPMVK

-103 VTGESSL
+103 VTGDTSL

-116 LAQLNAYLVQTF
+116 LAELNAYLVNTF
-128 GLDPGFRLEVVILN
+128 DLDPGFRIEVAILH
-142 QVKSVFNVNIFGNV
+142 QVKSLINVNIFGNV

-168 VGLFSVVF
+168 IGLFSVVF

-192 CALAPDRHEEDVA
+192 CALAPDRHEDEVA
-205 ESLSDVEHL
+205 QSLSDVEHL

-220 GLIVEMSCVGLIDF
+220 GLIVEMSCVVLIDF

-276 AMTIRYCGVGACGLD
+276 AMTIRYCGTGACGLD

-334 VMLMAGT
+334 VMLLAGT
-341 LGGIVG
+341 MGGILG

-356 VIRVIAG
+356 VVRVVAG

-372 RRLLGLDDSKNG
+372 RRLLRLDDNK
-384 KK
+384 

>member
-1 MENRKP
+1 MESQKH

-13 KWLLTAMVAAIAF
+13 KWLLAAFVAVIAW
-26 LLFKQFGSVIV
+26 LLFRQFGSVVV

-47 IAKPLKKMLAK
+47 IAKPLKMMLAK

-63 RSAPDWFLAILSI
+63 HRAPDWFLAILSI

-103 VTGESSL
+103 VTGDTSL

-116 LAQLNAYLVQTF
+116 LAELNAYLVKTF
-128 GLDPGFRLEVVILN
+128 DLDPGFRIEVAILH
-142 QVKSVFNVNIFGNV
+142 QVKSLINVNIFGNV

-168 VGLFSVVF
+168 IGLFSVVF

-192 CALAPDRHEEDVA
+192 CALAPDRHEDEVA
-205 ESLSDVEHL
+205 QSLSDVEHL

-276 AMTIRYCGVGACGLD
+276 AMTIRYCGTGACGLD
-291 IGFWGFLAILVAVFL
+291 IGFWGFLAILVAVFV

-334 VMLMAGT
+334 VMLLAGT
-341 LGGIVG
+341 MGGILG

-356 VIRVIAG
+356 VVRVVAG

-372 RRLLGLDDSKNG
+372 RRLLGLDDNK
-384 KK
+384 

>member
-1 MENRKP
+1 METQKH

-13 KWLLTAMVAAIAF
+13 KWLLAAFVAVIAW
-26 LLFKQFGSVIV
+26 LLFRQFGSVVV

-47 IAKPLKKMLAK
+47 IAKPLKMMLAK

-63 RSAPDWFLAILSI
+63 HRAPDWFLAILSI

-82 FSGIIAGLAPMVK
+82 FCGIIAGLAPMVK

-103 VTGESSL
+103 VTGDTSL

-116 LAQLNAYLVQTF
+116 LAELNAYLVNTF
-128 GLDPGFRLEVVILN
+128 DLDPGFRIEVAILH
-142 QVKSVFNVNIFGNV
+142 QVKSLINVNIFGNV

-168 VGLFSVVF
+168 IGLFSVVF

-192 CALAPDRHEEDVA
+192 CALAPDRHEDEVA
-205 ESLSDVEHL
+205 QSLSDVEHL

-276 AMTIRYCGVGACGLD
+276 AMTIRYCGAGACGLD
-291 IGFWGFLAILVAVFL
+291 IGFWGFLAILVAIFM

-334 VMLMAGT
+334 VMLLAGT
-341 LGGIVG
+341 MGGILG

-356 VIRVIAG
+356 VVRVVAG

-372 RRLLGLDDSKNG
+372 RRLLGLEEPKM
-384 KK
+384 

>member
-1 MENRKP
+1 METQKH

-13 KWLLTAMVAAIAF
+13 KWLLAAFVAVIAW
-26 LLFKQFGSVIV
+26 LLFRQFGSVVV

-47 IAKPLKKMLAK
+47 IAKPLKMMLAK

-63 RSAPDWFLAILSI
+63 HRAPDWFLAILSI

-82 FSGIIAGLAPMVK
+82 FCGIIAGLAPMVK

-103 VTGESSL
+103 VTGDTSP

-116 LAQLNAYLVQTF
+116 LAELNAYLVKTF
-128 GLDPGFRLEVVILN
+128 DLDPGFRIEVAILH
-142 QVKSVFNVNIFGNV
+142 QVKSLINVNIFGNV

-168 VGLFSVVF
+168 IGLFSVVF

-192 CALAPDRHEEDVA
+192 CALAPDRHEDEVA
-205 ESLSDVEHL
+205 QSLSDVEHL

-276 AMTIRYCGVGACGLD
+276 AMTIRYCGTGACGLD
-291 IGFWGFLAILVAVFL
+291 IGFWGFLAILVAIFM

-334 VMLMAGT
+334 VMLLAGT
-341 LGGIVG
+341 MGGILG

-356 VIRVIAG
+356 VVRVVAG

-372 RRLLGLDDSKNG
+372 RRLLGLEEPKM
-384 KK
+384 

>member
-1 MENRKP
+1 METQKH

-13 KWLLTAMVAAIAF
+13 KWLLAAFVAVIAW
-26 LLFKQFGSVIV
+26 LLFRQFGSVVV

-47 IAKPLKKMLAK
+47 IAKPLKMMLAK

-63 RSAPDWFLAILSI
+63 HRAPDWFLAILSI

-82 FSGIIAGLAPMVK
+82 FCGIIAGLAPMVK

-103 VTGESSL
+103 VTGDTSF

-116 LAQLNAYLVQTF
+116 LAELNAYLVNTF
-128 GLDPGFRLEVVILN
+128 DLGPSFRIEVAILH
-142 QVKSVFNVNIFGNV
+142 QVKSLINVNIFGNV

-168 VGLFSVVF
+168 IGLFSVVF

-192 CALAPDRHEEDVA
+192 CALAPDRHEEEVA
-205 ESLSDVEHL
+205 QSLSDVEHL

-276 AMTIRYCGVGACGLD
+276 AMTIRYCGTGACGLD
-291 IGFWGFLAILVAVFL
+291 IGFWGFLAILVAVFV

-334 VMLMAGT
+334 VMLLAGT
-341 LGGIVG
+341 MGGILG

-356 VIRVIAG
+356 VVRVVAG

-372 RRLLGLDDSKNG
+372 RRLLGLDDNK
-384 KK
+384 